1 MRLSLRSSESRSHPN
16 TASRLIVA
24 SAAAVGVIYGYD
36 VGASAGALLFLPGD
50 FGLTTAQAASF
61 VTILGVGQLIGA
73 LIAGRLIN
81 AIGRRGGMLLVTAAF
96 GVFALTCALA
106 PNLPV
111 LDASRLLL
119 GVAIGISTVAAPVYV
134 AECSPTTN
142 RGGLVIVYQLANCI
156 GIMLAYA
163 AAYLL
168 APTESWRWILGVA
181 AIPAIGVFWVLCT
194 RMDTP
199 RWYVMKGRHQHAEE
213 ALRKLDPTTDT
224 AHALAELQAALDTQA
239 AAGPRRRAE
248 SLRVLVRRPYLR
260 ALVFL
265 VGLGAIMKLTGINAL
280 VYYKPLILQSMG
292 FSGYTSLLL
301 IPAGIQ
307 VVTAIATT
315 FSALKVDRIGRRPL
329 MLTGLAVMALAH
341 GLIALTYVTGVRTT
355 SMQVLA
361 ILGFVLFQAG
371 FGLGLGALIWVYASE
386 SLPGPLRAA
395 GASITLTV
403 DFGINLFIAQFF
415 LTILDAVGGESVF
428 LGFVVITLAS
438 WVFMWKLAP
447 ETKGRSLDGI
457 KDYWENGGQWPE
469 STDAKGAAAKQP
481 ESI

>member
-1 MRLSLRSSESRSHPN
+1 MRSSERTSGAGRPPL
-16 TASRLIVA
+16 AIVG

-50 FGLTTAQAASF
+50 FDLTMAQAASI

-73 LIAGRLIN
+73 LVAGRLIN
-81 AIGRRGGMLLVTAAF
+81 AIGRRGGMLVVTAGFA
-96 GVFALTCALA
+96 VFALTCAAA
-106 PNLPV
+106 PNLLV

-134 AECSPTTN
+134 AESSPATN
-142 RGGLVIVYQLANCI
+142 RGGLVIIYQLANCI

-163 AAYLL
+163 VAYLL

-181 AIPAIGVFWVLCT
+181 AVPAVAVFWVLCT

-199 RWYVMKGRHQHAEE
+199 RWYVMKGRHRQAEE
-213 ALRKLDPTTDT
+213 ALRKLGRDVDT
-224 AHALAELQAALDTQA
+224 VRALADLRATLATQE
-239 AAGPRRRAE
+239 AGPRRRGE
-248 SLRVLVRRPYLR
+248 TVRTLLRPPYLR

-301 IPAGIQ
+301 IPAAIQ
-307 VVTAIATT
+307 VVTAVATT
-315 FSALKVDRIGRRPL
+315 FSALRVDRIGRRPL
-329 MLTGLAVMALAH
+329 MLTGLAVMAVAH

-355 SMQVLA
+355 TTQVLA

-386 SLPGPLRAA
+386 SLPGSLRAA

-403 DFGINLFIAQFF
+403 DYGINLFIAQFF
-415 LTILDAVGGESVF
+415 LTILNAVGGEVVF
-428 LGFVVITLAS
+428 IGFVVITLAS
-438 WVFMWKLAP
+438 WAFMWKLAP
-447 ETKGRSLDGI
+447 ETKGRPLESI
-457 KDYWENGGQWPE
+457 KQYWENGGKWPE
-469 STDAKGAAAKQP
+469 TAPVKHPAPPQP
-481 ESI
+481 ETI

>member
-1 MRLSLRSSESRSHPN
+1 M
-16 TASRLIVA
+16 I
-24 SAAAVGVIYGYD
+24 
-36 VGASAGALLFLPGD
+36 
-50 FGLTTAQAASF
+50 
-61 VTILGVGQLIGA
+61 
-73 LIAGRLIN
+73 
-81 AIGRRGGMLLVTAAF
+81 
-96 GVFALTCALA
+96 
-106 PNLPV
+106 
-111 LDASRLLL
+111 
-119 GVAIGISTVAAPVYV
+119 
-134 AECSPTTN
+134 
-142 RGGLVIVYQLANCI
+142 YQLANCI

-181 AIPAIGVFWVLCT
+181 AIPAVGVFWVLCT

-213 ALRKLDPTTDT
+213 ALRKLDPSADT
-224 AHALAELQAALDTQA
+224 ARALAELRATLDTQTT
-239 AAGPRRRAE
+239 GPRRRGE

-329 MLTGLAVMALAH
+329 MLTGLAVMAVAH
-341 GLIALTYVTGVRTT
+341 GLIALTYFTGVRTT

-403 DFGINLFIAQFF
+403 DFGINLFIAQLF
-415 LTILDAVGGESVF
+415 LTILDAVGGEFVF

-447 ETKGRSLDGI
+447 ETKGRSLDRI
-457 KDYWENGGQWPE
+457 KDYWENDGKWPE
-469 STDAKGAAAKQP
+469 TTAVKDATTKQP
-481 ESI
+481 ETI